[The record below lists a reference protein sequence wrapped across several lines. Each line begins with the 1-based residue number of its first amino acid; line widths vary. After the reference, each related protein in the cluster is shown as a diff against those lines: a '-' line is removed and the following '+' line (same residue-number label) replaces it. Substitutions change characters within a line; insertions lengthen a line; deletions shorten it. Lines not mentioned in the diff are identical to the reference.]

1 VSGPGEIYAMTGLS
15 TWRWEPA
22 ADRLVFSGERE
33 ETRAALGL
41 PQTLEGTLR
50 MVQPSH
56 RSEVRRVV
64 TRAAEG
70 VDDSYCIRYPST
82 VVAGRERWLE
92 SRGVVVRGA
101 GGQVEAVQGTTQDV
115 TEAELA
121 RLELLRSRNFNQA
134 TIDSLDAHVA
144 VLDEEGT
151 IVLVNGAWAR
161 FASRNGSPGV
171 GVGASYPGV
180 CDAAGNTAQEACLVA
195 QALRQML
202 AGSLSWYEVEYPCH
216 SPDAE
221 RWFKMQATVHRGDGA
236 ARVVV
241 QHHDITRRVLLE
253 RDERLRSRL
262 LDEVDAAVIA
272 TDLDGRVTLW
282 SRGAQAL
289 YAWTDEEAV
298 GEPLA
303 DLTVPSQG
311 MTGWTA
317 SLSMCAKTPD
327 GRATSSSGERTKAAS

>member
-1 VSGPGEIYAMTGLS
+1 
-15 TWRWEPA
+15 
-22 ADRLVFSGERE
+22 
-33 ETRAALGL
+33 
-41 PQTLEGTLR
+41 
-50 MVQPSH
+50 
-56 RSEVRRVV
+56 
-64 TRAAEG
+64 
-70 VDDSYCIRYPST
+70 
-82 VVAGRERWLE
+82 
-92 SRGVVVRGA
+92 
-101 GGQVEAVQGTTQDV
+101 
-115 TEAELA
+115 
-121 RLELLRSRNFNQA
+121 
-134 TIDSLDAHVA
+134 
-144 VLDEEGT
+144 
-151 IVLVNGAWAR
+151 
-161 FASRNGSPGV
+161 V

-303 DLTVPSQG
+303 DLTVPSQFHDRMDRFAEHARENTRWEG
-311 MTGWTA
+311 DLKLRRKDGSTFTGFVRA
-317 SLSMCAKTPD
+317 SVACDEGARPSV
-327 GRATSSSGERTKAAS
+327 